1 MKVEHGA
8 SGNLS
13 YILAGC
19 LMSKVGGSF
28 QLLVFV
34 KSSLR
39 VLMGKVGDTNCKIV
53 VEHSQN
59 VTFSHQEERNVVAA
73 LIEER
78 QENRTEVV
86 VQDKIE
92 EEVEEESESRDSD
105 NLKNVRSKVDVV
117 TEDNIEEEGEE
128 SKISG
133 AENLRKKRSKFDVVV
148 EDKLDDVNE
157 EIKSNSKR
165 KRRKA
170 EVLIEDKIDDDE
182 EEANDNSERKRSKLD
197 VEEGEMDLD
206 KAREAENLKKKT
218 KKISKEKEE
227 EIHNNDKV
235 IQEIEN
241 EILDYGKEYS
251 CKHCDKT
258 FTHSQSLWLH
268 KKTHKNRKRERSP
281 HHDSDAKHVQ
291 IDNAGKAKETDKHE
305 KVVEVLVEVDVPT
318 LEEGADVE
326 EVNGDQE
333 QKVGSK
339 KSKTKKGNNQ
349 DHTLE
354 EGAAF
359 DDLSEADQ
367 RVRSKKNKK
376 GNDQRAADKEDG
388 LNSKKNLFEDEEYDS
403 ENVLKT
409 VKKKMKMESTA
420 KKIFVDETEDH
431 GPKKNSKRESSAI
444 KIIAETA
451 DTNEEAVQ
459 VENKNMMTKESI
471 VMDSEYF
478 NLHSQVDM
486 KYPWLEFIEIILI
499 VGG

>member
-1 MKVEHGA
+1 M
-8 SGNLS
+8 
-13 YILAGC
+13 
-19 LMSKVGGSF
+19 
-28 QLLVFV
+28 
-34 KSSLR
+34 
-39 VLMGKVGDTNCKIV
+39 
-53 VEHSQN
+53 
-59 VTFSHQEERNVVAA
+59 AA

-92 EEVEEESESRDSD
+92 EKEGSKSRDSD

-148 EDKLDDVNE
+148 EDKLDDVE
-157 EIKSNSKR
+157 EETKSNSKR
-165 KRRKA
+165 TGRKA

-182 EEANDNSERKRSKLD
+182 EEAKDNSERKRSNPD
-197 VEEGEMDLD
+197 VEDDVVDLD

-291 IDNAGKAKETDKHE
+291 LDNAGKKANETGKHE

-318 LEEGADVE
+318 LEEGADVD
-326 EVNGDQE
+326 EVSGDQE
-333 QKVGSK
+333 QKVGRK
-339 KSKTKKGNNQ
+339 KSKTRKGNNQ
-349 DHTLE
+349 DRTLE
-354 EGAAF
+354 EGADF
-359 DDLSEADQ
+359 DDVSKEPDQ
-367 RVRSKKNKK
+367 KVRSRKNKK
-376 GNDQRAADKEDG
+376 GNDQKAADKEDG

-403 ENVLKT
+403 ENVPKT
-409 VKKKMKMESTA
+409 VKKKMKTESTA

-478 NLHSQVDM
+478 SLHSQVDM
-486 KYPWLEFIEIILI
+486 KYPWLESIEIILI

>member
-1 MKVEHGA
+1 M
-8 SGNLS
+8 
-13 YILAGC
+13 
-19 LMSKVGGSF
+19 
-28 QLLVFV
+28 
-34 KSSLR
+34 
-39 VLMGKVGDTNCKIV
+39 
-53 VEHSQN
+53 
-59 VTFSHQEERNVVAA
+59 AA

-92 EEVEEESESRDSD
+92 EEEEEGSKSRDSD

-133 AENLRKKRSKFDVVV
+133 ADNLRKKRSKFDVVV
-148 EDKLDDVNE
+148 EDKLDDVE
-157 EIKSNSKR
+157 EDTRSNSKR

-170 EVLIEDKIDDDE
+170 DVLIGDKIDDDE
-182 EEANDNSERKRSKLD
+182 EEANDDSERKRSKLD
-197 VEEGEMDLD
+197 VEEGQVDLD

-291 IDNAGKAKETDKHE
+291 LEEDSNAGKKAKETDKHE

-339 KSKTKKGNNQ
+339 KSKTRKGNNQ
-349 DHTLE
+349 NHTLE
-354 EGAAF
+354 ENADL
-359 DDLSEADQ
+359 DDVSKEPDQ
-367 RVRSKKNKK
+367 KVRSKKNKK
-376 GNDQRAADKEDG
+376 GNDQKAADKEDG
-388 LNSKKNLFEDEEYDS
+388 LNSKKDLFEDEEYDS
-403 ENVLKT
+403 EKR
-409 VKKKMKMESTA
+409 VKKKMKIESTA

-444 KIIAETA
+444 KIIAETE

-459 VENKNMMTKESI
+459 VENKKLMTKESI

>member
-1 MKVEHGA
+1 M
-8 SGNLS
+8 
-13 YILAGC
+13 
-19 LMSKVGGSF
+19 
-28 QLLVFV
+28 
-34 KSSLR
+34 
-39 VLMGKVGDTNCKIV
+39 
-53 VEHSQN
+53 
-59 VTFSHQEERNVVAA
+59 AA

-78 QENRTEVV
+78 QENRAEVV

-92 EEVEEESESRDSD
+92 EEEEEESKSRDDD
-105 NLKNVRSKVDVV
+105 NLKNVRSKVDFVS
-117 TEDNIEEEGEE
+117 EDKSEEEGEE
-128 SKISG
+128 SKIRS

-148 EDKLDDVNE
+148 EDKLDDVE
-157 EIKSNSKR
+157 EETKSNLKR

-170 EVLIEDKIDDDE
+170 EVLIEDKMDDDE
-182 EEANDNSERKRSKLD
+182 EEAKDNSERKRSKLD
-197 VEEGEMDLD
+197 VEDDEVDHD
-206 KAREAENLKKKT
+206 KARGAENLKKKT
-218 KKISKEKEE
+218 KKISKDKED

-235 IQEIEN
+235 IEEIEN
-241 EILDYGKEYS
+241 EISDYGKEYS

-281 HHDSDAKHVQ
+281 HHDSDPKHVQ
-291 IDNAGKAKETDKHE
+291 LDNPGKKANETGKHE

-339 KSKTKKGNNQ
+339 KSKTRKGNNQ
-349 DHTLE
+349 NHTLE
-354 EGAAF
+354 EGADF
-359 DDLSEADQ
+359 DDVSIEPDQ
-367 RVRSKKNKK
+367 NVRSKKNKK

-388 LNSKKNLFEDEEYDS
+388 LNSKKDLLEDEEYDS
-403 ENVLKT
+403 ENVFKT

-431 GPKKNSKRESSAI
+431 VPKKNSKRES

-459 VENKNMMTKESI
+459 VENKKMMTKESI

-478 NLHSQVDM
+478 SLHSQVDM
-486 KYPWLEFIEIILI
+486 KYPWLEYI
-499 VGG
+499 